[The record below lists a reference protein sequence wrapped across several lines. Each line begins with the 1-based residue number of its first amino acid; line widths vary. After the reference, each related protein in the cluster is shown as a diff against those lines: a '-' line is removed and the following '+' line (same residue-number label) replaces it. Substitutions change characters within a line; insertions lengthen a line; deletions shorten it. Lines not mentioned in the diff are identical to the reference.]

1 MTQIKTDG
9 VVPLADISEI
19 VKTGRLIQSYFHC
32 AKCMREDSRPNIAVG
47 VIGSG
52 THLQVW
58 CETHELSLGLFEL
71 QESETAD
78 GLLDVRGGPYRLTPQ
93 HTRKRPSRARNPQQ
107 RANHLPT
114 ERP

>member
-71 QESETAD
+71 KNLRRPMVCSMCEEDHTA
-78 GLLDVRGGPYRLTPQ
+78 
-93 HTRKRPSRARNPQQ
+93 
-107 RANHLPT
+107 
-114 ERP
+114 